1 MLEYSAQ
8 YGTTKYCSAYL
19 QNKPCNNQGCM
30 FLHETG
36 EDNDSFSRQDLSSMN
51 AVSTQRPT
59 ASSIASPSKSSHQ
72 PPPPQPQ
79 PPPPIISAAR
89 QPSLSRAAKDE
100 PMSRS
105 ESDDG
110 SALPTTASWAKN
122 PQIQQSRRSSQ
133 AAVRSTPSPK
143 TSYASVTPQVSDN
156 IPLPIAEA
164 SALAETAID
173 DSSKGK
179 ESELTISKTSSKPPS
194 VEEPDTRLPPIPLER
209 AVQDVIDSTFEWS
222 LDRSLHD
229 EETLNLVDNYPPL
242 IDLNGGAI
250 RYALKLEEDRERLKQ
265 EEEER
270 NILQAISAAED
281 DDNLASGSL
290 QLGGEPEPQDNQME
304 SVGQLGHGQR
314 NPLQHRN
321 YAGGNQSFDGQTNLG
336 NEFSNLSF
344 NGRSLTPQQQQLL
357 LLNSNSQHEPVFEQ
371 FQKGTSGNVSQHQ
384 PSLSN
389 PFQAQNQHLGLLSGH
404 NRHASRYTFAND
416 TASASATVKPATNAQ
431 VMAQQSAMM
440 PANTA
445 KSYTQPQQA
454 PTMHTNFYSG
464 VQGPPPGL
472 KSSGTPPIS
481 GGGMFGQGHG
491 FASAMGGA
499 IGFGNSNVGVKNN
512 NKDDLMRELL
522 RGRNGVGNS
531 LGSDT
536 GKREFFPSFLQK
548 PTTSTTTP
556 APGLLSSLYGAQLGA
571 YNGYNDQGPS
581 KQKKKGKKHRHA
593 NTSSSGGGGIVDLA
607 DPSILQARMHH
618 GGIGQGPYGGTQ
630 GQGGYSSSNMMY
642 RGGFG
647 NGW

>member
-1 MLEYSAQ
+1 
-8 YGTTKYCSAYL
+8 
-19 QNKPCNNQGCM
+19 M

-51 AVSTQRPT
+51 AVSTQRPA

-79 PPPPIISAAR
+79 PAQSVPVAR
-89 QPSLSRAAKDE
+89 QASVSRVSKDE

-133 AAVRSTPSPK
+133 AAIRSTPSPK
-143 TSYASVTPQVSDN
+143 TTYASVTPQ
-156 IPLPIAEA
+156 IPDSIPQPVAET
-164 SALAETAID
+164 STSAETAIE

-179 ESELTISKTSSKPPS
+179 EPEQLIPQTTSEPPP
-194 VEEPDTRLPPIPLER
+194 VEESDNNLPQIPLER
-209 AVQDVIDSTFEWS
+209 AVQEVMCATFEWS
-222 LDRSLHD
+222 LDRTLHD

-250 RYALKLEEDRERLKQ
+250 RYALKLEEDRKRLKQ

-290 QLGGEPEPQDNQME
+290 QLGGEPEPQENQMD
-304 SVGQLGHGQR
+304 SSGQMGHGQR
-314 NPLQHRN
+314 NALQQRN
-321 YAGGNQSFDGQTNLG
+321 FASNHQPFDGQTSLTND
-336 NEFSNLSF
+336 FSNLSF
-344 NGRSLTPQQQQLL
+344 NGRSLTPQQQQQLL
-357 LLNSNSQHEPVFEQ
+357 LLNSTNQQHEPVFDQ
-371 FQKGTSGNVSQHQ
+371 FQKGINGSVSQHQ

-389 PFQAQNQHLGLLSGH
+389 PFQTQNQHLSLLSGH

-416 TASASATVKPATNAQ
+416 TASASAAVKPATNAQ

-440 PANTA
+440 PSNPA

-454 PTMHTNFYSG
+454 PSMHTNFYSG

-499 IGFGNSNVGVKNN
+499 IGFGNSNGGVKNN

-522 RGRNGVGNS
+522 RGRNSVGNG
-531 LGSDT
+531 LGSDS

-571 YNGYNDQGPS
+571 YSGYNDQGPS

-618 GGIGQGPYGGTQ
+618 SGIGQGPYGGTQ

>member
-1 MLEYSAQ
+1 
-8 YGTTKYCSAYL
+8 
-19 QNKPCNNQGCM
+19 M

-36 EDNDSFSRQDLSSMN
+36 EDNDTFSRQDLSSMN

-59 ASSIASPSKSSHQ
+59 VSSTASPSKPSHH
-72 PPPPQPQ
+72 PPPPQQQ
-79 PPPPIISAAR
+79 PPSQNVP
-89 QPSLSRAAKDE
+89 AAKQHSVNRMTKDE
-100 PMSRS
+100 AMSRS
-105 ESDDG
+105 DSDDG

-133 AAVRSTPSPK
+133 AAIRSTPSPK
-143 TSYASVTPQVSDN
+143 TTYASINHQISDS
-156 IPLPIAEA
+156 IPPPVAEA
-164 SALAETAID
+164 SATTETAVE

-179 ESELTISKTSSKPPS
+179 APEPIISKTTSEPPPI
-194 VEEPDTRLPPIPLER
+194 EESDDLPPIPLER
-209 AVQDVIDSTFEWS
+209 AVQEVMDSSFEWS

-229 EETLNLVDNYPPL
+229 EETLSLVDNYPPL
-242 IDLNGGAI
+242 IDSNGGAI

-270 NILQAISAAED
+270 NTLQAISAAED

-290 QLGGEPEPQDNQME
+290 QLGGEPEPQENQMD
-304 SVGQLGHGQR
+304 STGQIGHGQR
-314 NPLQHRN
+314 NHLQQRN
-321 YAGGNQSFDGQTNLG
+321 FAGSRQSFDGQSSLAND
-336 NEFSNLSF
+336 FSNLSF
-344 NGRSLTPQQQQLL
+344 NGRSLTPQQQQQLL
-357 LLNSNSQHEPVFEQ
+357 SLNSSNQHEPMFDQ
-371 FQKGTSGNVSQHQ
+371 FQKGISGGVSQHQ

-389 PFQAQNQHLGLLSGH
+389 PFQAQNQHLSLLSGH

-416 TASASATVKPATNAQ
+416 TTSASAAVKPATNAQ

-440 PANTA
+440 PSNSA

-454 PTMHTNFYSG
+454 PSMHTNFYSG

-499 IGFGNSNVGVKNN
+499 IGFGNGNSGMKNN
-512 NKDDLMRELL
+512 NNNKEDLMRELL
-522 RGRNGVGNS
+522 RGRNSVGNG

-556 APGLLSSLYGAQLGA
+556 APGLLSSLYGTQLGA
-571 YNGYNDQGPS
+571 YNGYNDPGPS

-630 GQGGYSSSNMMY
+630 GQGGYSSSSMMY